1 MRAVRDEGTSRD
13 AVESSRARSLNF
25 SRGGRSDVIF
35 RSIEKTRE
43 PMKGREGKRREEKG
57 RERKEREG
65 KRRKGK
71 GSDRALSQSAG
82 ALTRWAY

>member
-35 RSIEKTRE
+35 RSIEKNTRTDE
-43 PMKGREGKRREEKG
+43 GVGREGKAREGREGKRRKE
-57 RERKEREG
+57 KEREG
-65 KRRKGK
+65 QR
-71 GSDRALSQSAG
+71 
-82 ALTRWAY
+82 

>member
-1 MRAVRDEGTSRD
+1 MKEWEG
-13 AVESSRARSLNF
+13 
-25 SRGGRSDVIF
+25 RG
-35 RSIEKTRE
+35 
-43 PMKGREGKRREEKG
+43 REEKE
-57 RERKEREG
+57 REGKEREG

>member
-35 RSIEKTRE
+35 RSIEKNTRTDE
-43 PMKGREGKRREEKG
+43 GVGREGKGREGKG
-57 RERKEREG
+57 REG

>member
-1 MRAVRDEGTSRD
+1 
-13 AVESSRARSLNF
+13 
-25 SRGGRSDVIF
+25 
-35 RSIEKTRE
+35 
-43 PMKGREGKRREEKG
+43 MKGREGKRREEKG